1 MGFFGF
7 LGSMFFGV
15 MAMGALLVIVVIF
28 FFMSG
33 YYRLRRRARGNT
45 GSPNKSYTS
54 TGRADQRYYGDS
66 DGGSRFR
73 ANRYT
78 GPTARRSTGSK
89 QSAQGDAASGAK
101 ASSGGSS
108 SNDVIE
114 VPLLEVV
121 DLPDE
126 PKK

>member
-73 ANRYT
+73 ANRYN
-78 GPTARRSTGSK
+78 GPTARRSTGSR
-89 QSAQGDAASGAK
+89 QSAQGSAGAK
-101 ASSGGSS
+101 TSSSSSSS